1 MVKTAWTLRAATG
14 LVIAGALIGAAQ
26 PASARW
32 LRADTNNFII
42 YSEGSEKSLHDFAE
56 NLQRF
61 DATLRHRFNVPGG
74 FEPNRLTIY
83 LVPRAEDASRLA
95 GSKLGPS
102 IAGFYVATADGA
114 FAVSNRENDSGRGTP
129 ASQQTLFHEYG
140 HHFMKRYVPAA
151 FPAWFIEG
159 FAEYLSTV
167 DFNKD
172 GKASVGKPA
181 YRRAYGLLEMPKIP
195 AGRLLFERPG
205 AMRNSGQ
212 MDAYYGRAWLLTHM
226 LYFDPKRSGQL
237 LDYMN
242 AINRGEDAKAAATT
256 VFGDLDQLDKDLNRY
271 LSRPLSYTVLHKP
284 MTVEGTISVA
294 PVAAAED
301 ALIPLRLER
310 LSADDEPD
318 RMTTVRAALK
328 KLTATQPDDAGVWYE
343 LAAAEW
349 GMGREQRDLAAV
361 RVAVDRA
368 LALKPDH
375 VRANVLLGR
384 LLGIEMDSK
393 GDYSDAAWRAVR
405 KPIALANRTNPDDPI
420 PLYAYFE
427 SFVDQGVRPP
437 DIALQGLAKAFSL
450 EPENVS
456 IRIAHAFALANQGK
470 FDAAIPLVQT
480 IAFDPHDGGGGQ
492 NLLDQIEAMQN
503 RRGAK
508 VAGVGAETD
517 ADADADQ

>member
-1 MVKTAWTLRAATG
+1 MAVRKTWARRAVTTLAIT
-14 LVIAGALIGAAQ
+14 GALIGAAQ

-61 DATLRHRFNVPGG
+61 DATLRHRFNVPSG

-83 LVPRAEDASRLA
+83 LVPRAEDAGRLA
-95 GSKLGPS
+95 EGKFGSSS

-114 FAVSNRENDSGRGTP
+114 FAVSNRENDGGRGTP

-140 HHFMKRYVPAA
+140 HHFMKRYLPAA

-167 DFNKD
+167 DFNRE
-172 GKASVGKPA
+172 GKASVGKPV
-181 YRRAYGLLEMPKIP
+181 YRRAYGLLEIPKIP
-195 AGRLLFERPG
+195 AERLLFERPG

-212 MDAYYGRAWLLTHM
+212 VDAYYGRSWLLTHM
-226 LYFDPKRSGQL
+226 LYSDPKRNGQL
-237 LDYMN
+237 LAYMN
-242 AINRGEDAKAAATT
+242 AINRGEDAKAAATA
-256 VFGDLDQLDKDLNRY
+256 VFGDLTQLDKDLNRY
-271 LSRPLSYTVLHKP
+271 LSRPLSYTLLHKP
-284 MTVEGTISVA
+284 MIVEGTISVT
-294 PVAAAED
+294 PISAAED
-301 ALIPLRLER
+301 ALVPLHLER
-310 LSADDEPD
+310 LSAEGEPE
-318 RMTTVRAALK
+318 RMTAVRAALK
-328 KLTATQPDDAGVWYE
+328 KLTAAHPDDAGVWYE

-349 GMGREQRDLAAV
+349 GIEKDQRDLAAA
-361 RVAVDRA
+361 RAAVDRA

-384 LLGIEMDSK
+384 LLGFEMDAK
-393 GDYSDAAWRAVR
+393 GDYSDIAWRAVR

-420 PLYAYFE
+420 PLYAYYE

-450 EPENVS
+450 EPENIS
-456 IRIAHAFALANQGK
+456 IRFAHAFALANQGE
-470 FDAAIPLVQT
+470 FDRAIRLAQT
-480 IAFDPHDGGGGQ
+480 VAFDPHDRGSGQ
-492 NLLDQIEAMQN
+492 RLLDQIEAMKS
-503 RRGAK
+503 RRA
-508 VAGVGAETD
+508 AGEAD